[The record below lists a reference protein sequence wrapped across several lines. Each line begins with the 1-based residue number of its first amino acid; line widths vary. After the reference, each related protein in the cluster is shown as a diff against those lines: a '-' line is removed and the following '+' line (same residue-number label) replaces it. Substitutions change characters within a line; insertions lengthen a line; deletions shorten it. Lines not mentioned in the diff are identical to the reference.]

1 MEDSEPNYTTDESE
15 EIEMFRIDT
24 GMRIDL
30 KGVVIMRRI
39 FEKAIEGIE
48 HLVRQQEEELSA
60 DTLAQRPI
68 IRGKSAPVYL
78 DSPP

>member
-68 IRGKSAPVYL
+68 IRGSAPVYL